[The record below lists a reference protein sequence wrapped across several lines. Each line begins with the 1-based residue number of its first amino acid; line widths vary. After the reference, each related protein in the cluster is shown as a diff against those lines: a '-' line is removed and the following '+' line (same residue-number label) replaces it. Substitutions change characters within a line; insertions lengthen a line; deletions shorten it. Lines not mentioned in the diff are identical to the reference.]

1 MIGLPVSYLL
11 KMPRI
16 KLTELT
22 SYEFC
27 HHLTV
32 RATDINYAGHLGN
45 EALLGMVHEARSQFT
60 AQLGFDTMVVKPNQV
75 GLIIADLVVNF
86 KSEAFYQDS
95 LEVNCQF
102 DEVRERSVRLF
113 YCIRRTGQVIALV
126 ETGLVAFDYQ
136 IHKVVQLP
144 EDFLTAL
151 EKYRMGQSCEGL
163 EKLL

>member
-1 MIGLPVSYLL
+1 L
-11 KMPRI
+11 
-16 KLTELT
+16 
-22 SYEFC
+22 
-27 HHLTV
+27 
-32 RATDINYAGHLGN
+32 
-45 EALLGMVHEARSQFT
+45 VHEARSQFT
-60 AQLGFDTMVVKPNQV
+60 ALLSFDTMVVKPNQV

-86 KSEAFYQDS
+86 KSEAFNQDS

-102 DEVRERSVRLF
+102 GEVRERSVRLF

-151 EKYRMGQSCEGL
+151 EKYRMGQSCKGL